1 MNIKKNKTI
10 GIRTDDHFLKI
21 LEGASKMYNAS
32 KSEIVEKKRQ
42 KRYGDKYWKPAPL
55 ILELYEK
62 NGKFI

>member
-1 MNIKKNKTI
+1 MHFANTKGIDNVIKTI
-10 GIRTDDHFLKI
+10 QK
-21 LEGASKMYNAS
+21 Y
-32 KSEIVEKKRQ
+32 Q